1 MYHSS
6 CKCNE
11 VSRERQWSA
20 TLSCNSI
27 FFIPDSFDDVEGI
40 SVVVVSNSEPIVDET
55 SGATVDD
62 ADDADVTY
70 MSKIG
75 SNSNMKG
82 HKQM

>member
-1 MYHSS
+1 MYHGS

-27 FFIPDSFDDVEGI
+27 FFIPDSFDDVVVI
-40 SVVVVSNSEPIVDET
+40 SVVVVVSNSEPIVDET
-55 SGATVDD
+55 SGAIV
-62 ADDADVTY
+62 DDADVTY